1 MFGID
6 DAIAAGL
13 KVLDKFI
20 PDPAAKAQAEAALRQ
35 SLQQWDAQQT
45 AVNAVE
51 AQNPSL
57 FVSGW
62 RPAVGWVCCAALAWT
77 FILQPVLTFTLSQ
90 FGQIVAL
97 PALDTGDLMP
107 ILLGMLGLGG
117 MRSWEKVKGVAAK

>member
-62 RPAVGWVCCAALAWT
+62 RPAVGWVCATALAWT
-77 FILQPVLTFTLSQ
+77 FIVQPVVTFTLSQ
-90 FGQIVAL
+90 FGQIVTL
-97 PALDTGDLMP
+97 PALETGDLMP

>member
-51 AQNPSL
+51 AQNPNL

-77 FILQPVLTFTLSQ
+77 FILQPILAFGFAQ
-90 FGQIVAL
+90 AGQIIAL
-97 PALDTGDLMP
+97 PALETGDLIP
-107 ILLGMLGLGG
+107 ILLSLLGLGG